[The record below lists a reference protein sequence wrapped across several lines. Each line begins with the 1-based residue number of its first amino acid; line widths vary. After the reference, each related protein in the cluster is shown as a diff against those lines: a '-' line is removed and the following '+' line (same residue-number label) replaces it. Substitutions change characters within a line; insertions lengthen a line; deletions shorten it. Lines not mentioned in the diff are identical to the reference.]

1 MPIERIVI
9 ENFKSFR
16 HLNLQ
21 LNAHMN
27 LVVGDNEVGKSTLLE
42 AIHAVITGQLYGRNL
57 TYELT
62 PYLFHQPMVREY
74 LAALRAGTPASPP
87 RISIEAYLGND
98 PALAS
103 LRGTNNSLGLDSA
116 GVRLLVELSDDY
128 REEFNAYL
136 QQHQGATS
144 LPVEYYTVR
153 WYSFANNGVTARTI
167 PFDSTIIDTHGIKT
181 LSGADRYI
189 ASIIEQALTPAQ
201 RVSLSLSFRRM
212 RQSFSEE
219 DDVAAINAYL
229 TEHTGD
235 ISHKALTVG
244 VDSSPRSTWE
254 TSLSPYLDELP
265 FTQAGKGEQSAV
277 KMKLAMHAAGSAH
290 VLLIE
295 EPENHLSFSGM
306 SQLIDK
312 ISALSTTQQ
321 VVIATHSSFVLNKLG
336 VDNVILFSAQGQM
349 KLDQLPH
356 DTHDYFMK
364 LPGHDTLRLILAK
377 QAILVEGPS
386 DELIVQRAYFD
397 HHGVAPLARGVDI
410 ISVKSLAFKRFLQIA
425 ERLRIQAKVVT
436 DNDGDIALV
445 QERYADFP
453 NAIYY
458 DSDESAPSLEEQLI
472 KANSLDELNTVLAK
486 SFADQV
492 ALLKYM
498 KGHKTDTALA
508 IFNSPHSIN
517 FPDYVQ
523 RAIA

>member
-9 ENFKSFR
+9 DNFKSFR
-16 HLNLQ
+16 HLDLP
-21 LNAHMN
+21 LNPHMN

-42 AIHAVITGQLYGRNL
+42 AIHAVVTGQLHGRNL
-57 TYELT
+57 AYELT
-62 PYLFHQPMVREY
+62 PYLFHQPAVEEY
-74 LAALRAGTPASPP
+74 LAALQADRPASPP
-87 RISIEAYLGND
+87 RIRIEAYLGRD
-98 PALAS
+98 AALAP
-103 LRGTNNSLGLDSA
+103 LRGTNNSLGLDTA
-116 GVRLLVELSDDY
+116 GIRLLIELNDDY
-128 REEFNAYL
+128 RDEFNAYL
-136 QQHQGATS
+136 QQHEGGGS
-144 LPVEYYTVR
+144 LPVEYYGVR
-153 WYSFANNGVTARTI
+153 WYSFANNGVTARSI
-167 PFDSTIIDTHGIKT
+167 PFDSTIIDTQNVKT

-189 ASIIEQALTPAQ
+189 ARIIEQALTPAQ

-212 RQSFSEE
+212 RQSFSQEA
-219 DDVAAINAYL
+219 DVAAINAFL
-229 TEHTGD
+229 TENTGD
-235 ISHKALTVG
+235 ISNRALSVG
-244 VDSSPRSTWE
+244 VDTSPRSTWE

-277 KMKLAMHAAGSAH
+277 KMKLAMHAAGTAH

-295 EPENHLSFSGM
+295 EPENHLSFSSM
-306 SQLIDK
+306 TQLIDK
-312 ISALSTTQQ
+312 IAALSTAQQ

-349 KLDQLPH
+349 KLDQLPP

-386 DELIVQRAYFD
+386 DELIVQRAYSD
-397 HHGVAPLARGVDI
+397 HHGVAPSAHGVDI

-425 ERLRIQAKVVT
+425 ERLQIPVKVVT
-436 DNDGDIALV
+436 DNDGDAAALR
-445 QERYADFP
+445 ERYADFI

-458 DSDESAPSLEEQLI
+458 DSDESAPSLEEQLL
-472 KANSLDELNTVLAK
+472 KANSLAQINIVLRKA
-486 SFADQV
+486 FADEA

-498 KGHKTDTALA
+498 KGNKTDTALA
-508 IFNSPHSIN
+508 IFNSTHAIR

>member
-9 ENFKSFR
+9 DNFKSFR
-16 HLNLQ
+16 HLDLP

-42 AIHAVITGQLYGRNL
+42 AIHAVVTGQLHGRNL
-57 TYELT
+57 AYELT
-62 PYLFHQPMVREY
+62 PYLFHQPTVQEY
-74 LAALRAGTPASPP
+74 LAALAAGKPASPP
-87 RISIEAYLGND
+87 RISIEAYLGGD
-98 PALAS
+98 AALAS
-103 LRGTNNSLGLDSA
+103 LRGTNNSLRLDTA
-116 GVRLLVELSDDY
+116 GIRLLVEL
-128 REEFNAYL
+128 
-136 QQHQGATS
+136 
-144 LPVEYYTVR
+144 
-153 WYSFANNGVTARTI
+153 
-167 PFDSTIIDTHGIKT
+167 FDSTIIDTHGIKT

-189 ASIIEQALTPAQ
+189 AGIIEQALTPAQ

-219 DDVAAINAYL
+219 ADVAAINAYL

-235 ISHKALTVG
+235 ISHRALTVG
-244 VDSSPRSTWE
+244 VDTSPRSTWE

-277 KMKLAMHAAGSAH
+277 KMKLAMHAAGAAH

-295 EPENHLSFSGM
+295 EPENHLSFSSM
-306 SQLIDK
+306 TQLIDR
-312 ISALSTTQQ
+312 IAALSTAQQ
-321 VVIATHSSFVLNKLG
+321 VIIATHSSFVLNKLG

-349 KLDQLPH
+349 KLDQLPS

-386 DELIVQRAYFD
+386 DELIVQRAYSD
-397 HHGVAPLARGVDI
+397 HHGVAPMAHGVDI

-425 ERLRIQAKVVT
+425 DRLKIQAKVIT
-436 DNDGDIALV
+436 DNDGDIAVV
-445 QERYADFP
+445 QARYAEHLT
-453 NAIYY
+453 AIYY

-472 KANSLDELNTVLAK
+472 KANSLAELNTVLGK
-486 SFADQV
+486 TFADEV

-508 IFNSPHSIN
+508 IFNSPHSIR

-523 RAIA
+523 RAIT